1 LIVVFASELDET
13 AQDAIVKWPEQK
25 IVLLTPADFFC
36 RGWRA
41 TTGGVD
47 DWLLVVGGE
56 RYSIRSITGIVTLVP
71 RIFARELFDVRSEDR
86 SYAAAEANAFALF
99 VLSKMPCPVVNRPT
113 PDCLSGPNWRPEQ
126 WMHASFEAGIRTKKS
141 KRSDRAL
148 PQEIETH
155 QLTFVT
161 VLAGK
166 CLEDTSEG
174 CLPGV
179 LILARLA
186 NVTFLRVYFTQ
197 ESGQSFFY
205 RAEVMPDLSKAE
217 IRNGLSEHFRAFN
230 C

>member
-71 RIFARELFDVRSEDR
+71 RIFARELFDVQPDER
-86 SYAAAEANAFALF
+86 SYAAAEATAFALF
-99 VLSKMPCPVVNRPT
+99 FLSKVPCPVVNRPT
-113 PDCLSGPNWRPEQ
+113 PECLTGPNWRPEQ
-126 WMHASFEAGIRTKKS
+126 WMRACFHAGIRTN
-141 KRSDRAL
+141 KRKRTNRSL
-148 PQEIETH
+148 PRESAAADSTS
-155 QLTFVT
+155 VV

-174 CLPGV
+174 CLPAV
-179 LILARLA
+179 LKLAQLA
-186 NVTFLRVYFTQ
+186 HVTFLRVYFTQ

-205 RAEVMPDLSKAE
+205 RAEVVPDLSKAE